1 MRLQQFNFYAEEWS
15 LLFNQKAAN
24 KNPQSLITQKLG
36 IILEFILKWVV
47 EQTVLIFS
55 IIEAKNLSVA
65 VATVQFFNEK

>member
-36 IILEFILKWVV
+36 IILEFILKLS
-47 EQTVLIFS
+47 LIH
-55 IIEAKNLSVA
+55 I
-65 VATVQFFNEK
+65 